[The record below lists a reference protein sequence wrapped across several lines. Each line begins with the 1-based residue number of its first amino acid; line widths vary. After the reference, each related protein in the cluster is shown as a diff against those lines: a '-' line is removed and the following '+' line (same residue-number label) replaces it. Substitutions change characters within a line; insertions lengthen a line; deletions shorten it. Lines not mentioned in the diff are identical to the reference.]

1 MIGIHGDGA
10 WISALLTAS
19 QSRSK
24 SDKAN
29 TKFYGIWFVTCLEY
43 YFIYTLFV
51 DVCKYYILCH
61 SSRANTTICDKRRKK
76 LFSLVLLLFF
86 VRACVFVCVYFFPS
100 AHRWLFI
107 FIHCTHSPA
116 IEIQLLNH
124 VQKKH
129 KVLRQT
135 LHVIWLNSVFQTLH
149 TDTIHKSWWDLTNKN
164 EQKWKLF
171 RIIITIKEMLHIF
184 LCRRFIGYNNVALL
198 LWALITVWCAKFL
211 IL

>member
-1 MIGIHGDGA
+1 MCVNITFFAIH
-10 WISALLTAS
+10 
-19 QSRSK
+19 
-24 SDKAN
+24 
-29 TKFYGIWFVTCLEY
+29 LEQIQPY
-43 YFIYTLFV
+43 VIKGEKNYSVWCSCCFLFV
-51 DVCKYYILCH
+51 
-61 SSRANTTICDKRRKK
+61 R
-76 LFSLVLLLFF
+76 
-86 VRACVFVCVYFFPS
+86 VCVYFFPS

-135 LHVIWLNSVFQTLH
+135 LHVIWLNSVYQTLH

-184 LCRRFIGYNNVALL
+184 LCRRCCCRYLVSLVTTMLL
-198 LWALITVWCAKFL
+198 FCFGLSSLCDVQNFWFYRRNRK
-211 IL
+211 